1 MINHPQHKKYFAMRR
16 LNLNHLHTF
25 SLVIAHGSFSA
36 AAERLHL
43 TQPAVSL
50 QVRQLEDQLN
60 LRLIERVGKRLKPTS
75 AGGALLQH
83 ISRTAAVVEDTLL

>member
-1 MINHPQHKKYFAMRR
+1 MSVNGRNDAARHDIKKAMIYHPQHKKYFVMRR

-50 QVRQLEDQLN
+50 HYKEQRHSAWQIRSTVAQAANQVVR
-60 LRLIERVGKRLKPTS
+60 
-75 AGGALLQH
+75 
-83 ISRTAAVVEDTLL
+83 